1 VKNQPIIKILLK
13 KTQKIK
19 AFPVL
24 RMIVKQ
30 VVNWENAQIK
40 EFKTEKED
48 LCKILKE
55 ENKLKSSNLSKFFVT
70 KLS

>member
-30 VVNWENAQIK
+30 VVN
-40 EFKTEKED
+40 
-48 LCKILKE
+48 
-55 ENKLKSSNLSKFFVT
+55 
-70 KLS
+70 